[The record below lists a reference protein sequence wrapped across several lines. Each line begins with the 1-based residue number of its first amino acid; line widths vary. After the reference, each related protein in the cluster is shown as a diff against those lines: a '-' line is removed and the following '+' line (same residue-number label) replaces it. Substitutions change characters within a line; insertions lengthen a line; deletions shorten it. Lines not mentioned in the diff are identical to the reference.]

1 MSCMFS
7 SKGTALALMTK
18 EDSQG
23 NLDIQIQTAEG
34 KGREW
39 RPHLSELVREN
50 AT

>member
-1 MSCMFS
+1 MSRMFS
-7 SKGTALALMTK
+7 SEDIVLALMTK

-23 NLDIQIQTAEG
+23 NLDIQIRTAEG

-39 RPHLSELVREN
+39 RPRLSELVREN